1 MHDPKSAKRTIVS
14 IYGSSM
20 TERDDPSNAAGVRI
34 GSRIA
39 GEGADVACGG
49 SGGIMEA
56 VARGGIGTLV
66 EVALTWNLVYMRLIE
81 TRPLVRVGA
90 AWQQAV
96 GELRGLLEVSEAH
109 MEHLAMCPDVDAAI
123 GHLKSEGVFS

>member
-20 TERDDPSNAAGVRI
+20 TEREDPSYAAGVRI
-34 GSRIA
+34 GSRIT
-39 GEGADVACGG
+39 GEGAD
-49 SGGIMEA
+49 

-66 EVALTWNLVYMRLIE
+66 EVALAWNLVYMRLIE